1 MPMHVSPS
9 SASRVPLQG
18 LLDAMAQAH
27 ADDSLINPL
36 TPAQWEVLSS
46 YLLPVVLPAGQVL
59 FSQGAT
65 DRTLYLVESGSL
77 SVHYQDEKERLRLA
91 LVGAGSVLGEGAFF
105 SHRVR
110 SATVQASVPSKLWGL
125 TALRFTE
132 LTNRQPAIA
141 LGLAMAAGAVL
152 AKRLGNRRHRV
163 AAT

>member
-1 MPMHVSPS
+1 MNAITPI
-9 SASRVPLQG
+9 ASKNDLTG
-18 LLDAMAQAH
+18 LLSAIAQAD
-27 ADDSLINPL
+27 ADDSMSNPL
-36 TPAQWEVLSS
+36 TPAQWDTVSA
-46 YLLPVVLPAGQVL
+46 YLQPYAVPVGHVL
-59 FSQGAT
+59 FSQCAT

-91 LVGAGSVLGEGAFF
+91 IVGPGSVVGEGAFF
-105 SHRVR
+105 SMRPR
-110 SATVQASVPSKLWGL
+110 SATVQASAPTKLWTL

-152 AKRLGNRRHRV
+152 AKRLGNRRRRV

>member
-1 MPMHVSPS
+1 MNAITPI
-9 SASRVPLQG
+9 ASKIDLTG
-18 LLDAMAQAH
+18 LLSAIAQAD
-27 ADDSLINPL
+27 ADDSMSNPL
-36 TPAQWEVLSS
+36 TPAQWDTVSA
-46 YLLPVVLPAGQVL
+46 YLQPYAVPAGHVL

-77 SVHYQDEKERLRLA
+77 SVHYHEKERLRLA
-91 LVGAGSVLGEGAFF
+91 IVGPGSVVGEGAFF
-105 SHRVR
+105 SMRPR
-110 SATVQASVPSKLWGL
+110 SATVQASAPTKLWTL

-152 AKRLGNRRHRV
+152 AKRLGNRRRRV

>member
-1 MPMHVSPS
+1 MNVPMPV
-9 SASRVPLQG
+9 ASKVDLKG
-18 LLDAMAQAH
+18 LIDAIAQTTAE
-27 ADDSLINPL
+27 DSMTNPL
-36 TPAQWEVLSS
+36 TAAQWEVLSS
-46 YLLPVVLPAGQVL
+46 YLLPVVLHAGQVL

-91 LVGAGSVLGEGAFF
+91 IVGAGSVVGEGAFF
-105 SHRVR
+105 SHRAR
-110 SATVQASVPSKLWGL
+110 SATVQASTPRKLWSL
-125 TALRFTE
+125 TAIRFTE

-152 AKRLGNRRHRV
+152 AKRLGNRRRRV

>member
-1 MPMHVSPS
+1 MKVPMPV
-9 SASRVPLQG
+9 ASKVDLKG
-18 LLDAMAQAH
+18 LIDAIAH
-27 ADDSLINPL
+27 TTADDSMTNPL
-36 TPAQWEVLSS
+36 SAAQWEVLSS

-65 DRTLYLVESGSL
+65 DRTLYFVESGSL

-91 LVGAGSVLGEGAFF
+91 IVGAGSVVGEGAFF
-105 SHRVR
+105 SHRAR
-110 SATVQASVPSKLWGL
+110 SATVQASAPCKLWSL
-125 TALRFTE
+125 TAIRFTE

-152 AKRLGNRRHRV
+152 AKRLGNRRRRV